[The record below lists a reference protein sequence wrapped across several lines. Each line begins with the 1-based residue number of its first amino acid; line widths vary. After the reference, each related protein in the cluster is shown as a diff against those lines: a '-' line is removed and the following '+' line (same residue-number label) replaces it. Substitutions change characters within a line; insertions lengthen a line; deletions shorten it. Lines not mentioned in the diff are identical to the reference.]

1 MEGFSAWQVCKRK
14 KSGKN
19 VRVLEIEQEPVRIY
33 ADGEADMIII
43 MRLDI

>member
-1 MEGFSAWQVCKRK
+1 MEGFSAWQVCKGK

-19 VRVLEIEQEPVRIY
+19 VRVLEMGQESIRINE
-33 ADGEADMIII
+33 DGDADMIII